1 MIRAITIM
9 ALLTGCTTPDRWSAA
24 SHREQMMQ
32 CRVSCSETS
41 MASYDSWL
49 AKCTCTKTPPKSDD

>member
-9 ALLTGCTTPDRWSAA
+9 ALLTGCATPDRWSAE

-32 CRVSCSETS
+32 CRVSCGETS
-41 MASYDSWL
+41 MASYDAWTGRCVCS
-49 AKCTCTKTPPKSDD
+49 KTPLKSDD